1 MGFFIIISKNPQ
13 DQNVTNKHI
22 TFFRIFSLIA
32 FFTLSSG
39 ADTLVV
45 RGMVTKERSDT
56 VIRNARVLVTSS
68 QAGGSLR
75 QDSAYTDALGQYEI
89 VTLSVSFRITLS
101 VSAKGFQSA
110 ENIVDIAAPR
120 NGVSDTVMANFG
132 LRPSQT
138 AVVDTT
144 RISGIIADARDHHS
158 LARASI
164 IVRGFSGVG
173 GVPVLDTVYSDPSGR
188 FSMMLL
194 EANLYY
200 QSITVEKNGY
210 RPVGRLLP
218 TGSKNIQLDTIFLV
232 KLTPGDTITYTLSG
246 KTSDKAGVGISGAM
260 VSITLS
266 QGGMV
271 VFSGRDTSSRWG
283 GYYSVSTREQ
293 YLTNDMTVRVRAV
306 LDGYYVR
313 DTVQT
318 FPSST
323 QDIVINLVLEKN
335 GSAVLPAGH
344 VLIKAPLRRAI
355 LVTVDGRCLGAP
367 ATPAAQH
374 RAAGCVIERAQTAG
388 DAGAQKIVRLK

>member
-1 MGFFIIISKNPQ
+1 LLVAVFSFF
-13 DQNVTNKHI
+13 
-22 TFFRIFSLIA
+22 A
-32 FFTLSSG
+32 G

-56 VIRNARVLVTSS
+56 VIRNAQVLVTMS

-120 NGVSDTVMANFG
+120 NGVSDTVTANFD

-144 RISGIIADARDHHS
+144 RISGIIADARDHHP

-164 IVRGFSGVG
+164 IAQGFSGVG
-173 GVPVLDTVYSDPSGR
+173 GVPVLDTVHTDSSGR

-194 EANLYY
+194 QTNLYY
-200 QSITVEKNGY
+200 QSIIVEKNGY
-210 RPVGRLLP
+210 GPSDRLLP

-232 KLTPGDTITYTLSG
+232 KLTPGDSITYTLSG
-246 KTSDKAGVGISGAM
+246 KTSDKTGAGISGAM

-266 QGGMV
+266 QGGTV
-271 VFSGRDTSSRWG
+271 VFSGRDTSSQWG
-283 GYYSVSTREQ
+283 GYYSVSTKRQ

-313 DTVQT
+313 DTLQT

-323 QDIVINLVLEKN
+323 QDIVINLMLEKN
-335 GSAVLPAGH
+335 GSAVLPAVH
-344 VLIKAPLRRAI
+344 ALTKTSLRRAAF
-355 LVTVDGRCLGAP
+355 VTVDGRCLGAP
-367 ATPAAQH
+367 AAQR
-374 RAAGCVIERAQTAG
+374 RAAGCVIERVQSAG
-388 DAGAQKIVRLK
+388 DAVAQEIVRLK